1 MDNPIIMNKY
11 SIERTLGN
19 EIKPYNY
26 DEFVK
31 NFKINIISRTESDL
45 EFDLVGIDVAV
56 ANSLRRVILS
66 EVPSMAIEKV
76 HIYQNTSYILD
87 EILAHRLGL
96 IPLKADPRQFK
107 MKEDENSDP
116 NEHDS
121 LVYEMKI
128 KCTKKDLDGLA
139 HKQFI
144 SFPVYA
150 KHIKW
155 LPLGNQKDIFTEKDV
170 GIISDDILI
179 AKLRP
184 GQEIELKMFAV
195 KGLPKDHAKFQSV
208 CTAWYRMMPDIKL
221 LDEIKGNDALLLQS
235 CFPKGVIGLKSVK
248 GVLNAFVEDSRKD
261 NSSRNVF
268 RYKQFDNKILLS
280 KIQDHFIFTI
290 ESVGAMDPSV
300 IFLEALNILIRKVNS
315 ASESALNQTEI

>member
-19 EIKPYNY
+19 DIKPYNY

-31 NFKINIISRTESDL
+31 NFKINIISRSDNDL
-45 EFDLVGIDVAV
+45 EFDLIGIDVAV
-56 ANSLRRVILS
+56 ANSLRRVIIS

-107 MKEDENSDP
+107 MKEDENSEP

-128 KCTKKDLDGLA
+128 KCTKKDLDALV

-195 KGLPKDHAKFQSV
+195 KGIPKDHAKFQSV
-208 CTAWYRMMPDIKL
+208 CTAWYRMMPNIKL
-221 LDEIKGNDALLLQS
+221 LDEIKGNDAVLLQS

-248 GVLNAFVEDSRKD
+248 GVLSAFVEDSRKD

-268 RYKQFDNKILLS
+268 RYKQFDNKILLT

-290 ESVGAMDPSV
+290 ESIGAMDPSL
-300 IFLEALNILIRKVNS
+300 IFLEALNILTRKVNS

>member
-1 MDNPIIMNKY
+1 MNNPIIMNKY

-31 NFKINIISRTESDL
+31 NFKVKIISRSESDL
-45 EFDLVGIDVAV
+45 EFDLIGIDVAV

-107 MKEDENSDP
+107 MKEDENSEP

-128 KCTKKDLDGLA
+128 KCTKKDLDALA

-150 KHIKW
+150 RHIKW

-170 GIISDDILI
+170 GIIGDDILI

-195 KGLPKDHAKFQSV
+195 KGIPKDHAKFQSV

-248 GVLNAFVEDSRKD
+248 GVLNAFVEDPRID

>member
-1 MDNPIIMNKY
+1 
-11 SIERTLGN
+11 
-19 EIKPYNY
+19 
-26 DEFVK
+26 V
-31 NFKINIISRTESDL
+31 
-45 EFDLVGIDVAV
+45 DVAI
-56 ANSLRRVILS
+56 ANSLRRVIIS

-107 MKEDENSDP
+107 MKEDENSEP
-116 NEHDS
+116 NERDS

-128 KCTKKDLDGLA
+128 KCTKKDLESLA

-144 SFPVYA
+144 SFPVLA

-155 LPLGNQKDIFTEKDV
+155 LPLGNQKDMFTEKDV
-170 GIISDDILI
+170 GIINDDILI

-195 KGLPKDHAKFQSV
+195 KGIPKDHAKFQSV
-208 CTAWYRMMPDIKL
+208 CTAWYRMMPNIQI
-221 LDEIKGNDALLLQS
+221 LDDIKGNDAILLET

-248 GVLNAFVEDSRKD
+248 GVVFAYVEDCRKD

-268 RYKQFDNKILLS
+268 RYKEFDNKIVMS

-290 ESVGAMDPSV
+290 ESVGAMEPSL
-300 IFLEALNILIRKVNS
+300 IFLEALNIVIKKVNN
-315 ASESALNQTEI
+315 ALESALNQNEI

>member
-1 MDNPIIMNKY
+1 MNNPIIMNKY

-19 EIKPYNY
+19 EVKPYNY

-31 NFKINIISRTESDL
+31 NFKVNIINLSETDM
-45 EFDLVGIDVAV
+45 EFDLIGVDVAL
-56 ANSLRRVILS
+56 ANSLRRVIIS

-76 HIYQNTSYILD
+76 HIYQNTSYVLD

-107 MKEDENSDP
+107 MKEDENSEP

-121 LVYEMKI
+121 LVYDMKI
-128 KCTKKDLDGLA
+128 KCTKKDLDALA
-139 HKQFI
+139 HKQYI
-144 SFPVYA
+144 SFPVYS

-155 LPLGNQKDIFTEKDV
+155 SPLGNQKDIFTEKSV
-170 GIISDDILI
+170 GMINDDILI

-184 GQEIELKMFAV
+184 GQEIELKMYAV
-195 KGLPKDHAKFQSV
+195 KGIPKDHAKFQSV
-208 CTAWYRMMPDIKL
+208 CTAWYRMMPNIKL
-221 LDEIKGNDALLLQS
+221 LDDIKGNDALLLQS
-235 CFPKGVIGLKSVK
+235 CFPKGVIGLKSYK
-248 GVLNAFVEDSRKD
+248 GVLVAHVEDCRKE

-280 KIQDHFIFTI
+280 KIPDHFIFTI
-290 ESVGAMDPSV
+290 ESIGAMEPSS
-300 IFLEALNILIRKVNS
+300 IFFEAINIIIKKVNN
-315 ASESALNQTEI
+315 ALEIALNQTEV